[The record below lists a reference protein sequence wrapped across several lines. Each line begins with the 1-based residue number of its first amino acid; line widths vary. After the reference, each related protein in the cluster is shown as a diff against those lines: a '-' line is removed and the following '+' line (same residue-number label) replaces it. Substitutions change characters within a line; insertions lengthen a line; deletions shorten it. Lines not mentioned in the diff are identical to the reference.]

1 MLSNVEGNSLLR
13 SAPYQPGTP
22 DNTCEDRLVWNCHNQ
37 SLEPGSSVRIVSD
50 YGLDDRAIRV
60 RSPAEARDFSSSHC
74 VQPGSETYPASYP
87 MGTGG
92 LFHGGKARPGR
103 DIDHSPPSNAEVINE

>member
-1 MLSNVEGNSLLR
+1 MRKETRYGLLHINR
-13 SAPYQPGTP
+13 ERQTRAKTGWFGTVP
-22 DNTCEDRLVWNCHNQ
+22 NQ

-60 RSPAEARDFSSSHC
+60 RSPAKARDFSCSHC
-74 VQPGSETYPASYP
+74 VQPGSETLPASYS

-103 DIDHSPPSNAEVINE
+103 DIDHSPPSSVEVVNE